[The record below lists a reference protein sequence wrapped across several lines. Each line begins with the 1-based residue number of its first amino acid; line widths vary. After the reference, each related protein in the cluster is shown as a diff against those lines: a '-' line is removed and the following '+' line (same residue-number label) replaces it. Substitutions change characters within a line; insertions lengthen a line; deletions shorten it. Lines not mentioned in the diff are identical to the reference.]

1 MPTTTKPVLTDDM
14 LARFDQRCPIYDREN
29 RFFTE
34 DFDELVQSGFLK
46 IAIPTE
52 FGGGGL
58 GLDAVS
64 QQLRRLAYVAPAT
77 AVAVNMHIYWTGLA
91 ADLLRAGDESCRWIL
106 EKAADGEIFA
116 AIHGEPG
123 NDIPLLLSS
132 ATAARSDGGWL
143 ISGHKIFG
151 SLSPVWTYAGFHA
164 MDTFD
169 PTAPRIVHGFL
180 PRDAVGYQ
188 IVDTWDTLGM
198 RATQSQDTILDGAF
212 VPDALVPL
220 VCPAGF
226 AGAGP
231 FQLGVF
237 AWALLGFSSVYLG
250 AAKRAFDMTV
260 ERMPHR
266 TSVALTRS
274 MAHHPE
280 VQHNVAEMRMT
291 YDAAEALLERTTSDW
306 TNGVDHADWPIRFV
320 STRHTVITG
329 AYNIVDHAM
338 DLSGGSGAFKRNR
351 LEQIYRDVRMGRFH
365 PGNTLLAHE
374 LIGKLCLNI
383 NPDDPQRWG

>member
-164 MDTFD
+164 MDTSD

>member
-1 MPTTTKPVLTDDM
+1 
-14 LARFDQRCPIYDREN
+14 
-29 RFFTE
+29 
-34 DFDELVQSGFLK
+34 
-46 IAIPTE
+46 
-52 FGGGGL
+52 
-58 GLDAVS
+58 
-64 QQLRRLAYVAPAT
+64 
-77 AVAVNMHIYWTGLA
+77 
-91 ADLLRAGDESCRWIL
+91 
-106 EKAADGEIFA
+106 
-116 AIHGEPG
+116 
-123 NDIPLLLSS
+123 
-132 ATAARSDGGWL
+132 
-143 ISGHKIFG
+143 
-151 SLSPVWTYAGFHA
+151 
-164 MDTFD
+164 MDTSD

-180 PRDAVGYQ
+180 PRDSSGYQ

-226 AGAGP
+226 AGAGL

-260 ERMPHR
+260 ERMPQR

-306 TNGVDHADWPIRFV
+306 TNGVDHPDWPIRFV